1 MHQILKTAAIAAIAL
16 TLPASAFAHDEA
28 GAAPAAPAAT
38 PPAAAA
44 TSEPEWFADF
54 DKAVEAAKAQKKD
67 LLVDFTG
74 SDWCGWCIRLHDEV
88 FSKDEFKAAAPK
100 DFILVALDFPNG
112 EAAKAKVPNPQRNQ
126 ELAQKYEI
134 RGFPSILVL
143 DADGTVVAQT
153 GYMPGGP
160 KPYVENLSKIRAAGR
175 AAIAALP
182 GLEAELA
189 AAAPA
194 DKGAVI
200 EKALKLLEPMS
211 GGPTAR
217 VAKIVRASAEADPE
231 NKSGLRLRAVK
242 ALFATGDASEAEFD
256 VAALLDPKNEHGLL
270 EQCLAAKLGGVM
282 QSGEGFEAYVA
293 EAVSLAKTGNLKDEN
308 VYVGALANAVGMA
321 MQFGMEEQGR
331 EIAKVLKEKGPKG
344 NAQLDK
350 FLEEV
355 LSAKKADGADH
366 GGHDHG
372 DGADHDHGGEKK

>member
-1 MHQILKTAAIAAIAL
+1 MHQILRTAAIAAIAL
-16 TLPASAFAHDEA
+16 TLPASAFALDEA
-28 GAAPAAPAAT
+28 GAAPAAP
-38 PPAAAA
+38 PAAAA
-44 TSEPEWFADF
+44 AEPEWFADF

-74 SDWCGWCIRLHDEV
+74 SDWCGWCVKLHDEV
-88 FSKDEFKAAAPK
+88 FSKAEFKAAAPK
-100 DFILVALDFPNG
+100 DFVLVALDFPNG
-112 EAAKAKVPNPQRNQ
+112 EEAKAKVPNPQRNQ

-134 RGFPSILVL
+134 RGFPSILVI
-143 DADGTVVAQT
+143 DAEGTVIAQT

-160 KPYVENLSKIRAAGR
+160 KPYVENLAKIRTAGR

-194 DKGAVI
+194 AKGAVV

-217 VAKIVRASAEADPE
+217 VATIVRASAEVDPE
-231 NKSGLRLRAVK
+231 NKSGLRLRAIK
-242 ALFATGDASEAEFD
+242 ALFAAGDAAETEFAD
-256 VAALLDPKNEHGLL
+256 AAKLDAKNENGLL
-270 EQCLAAKLGGVM
+270 EQCLAAKLGPVM
-282 QSGEGFEAYVA
+282 QSGDGFEAYVA
-293 EAVSLAKTGNLKDEN
+293 DAVALAKTGNLKDEN
-308 VYVGALANAVGMA
+308 VYLGALANAVGMA

-344 NAQLDK
+344 NERLDK

-355 LSAKKADGADH
+355 LSAKKADGAGDAKDGADH
-366 GGHDHG
+366 GGHG
-372 DGADHDHGGEKK
+372 DHDHGGGEHEKK